1 MDRRQF
7 FHRLIR
13 YVILAT
19 IGTISG
25 AALIKSRHATAD
37 NCLPGN
43 ACQRCNKAGTCIDKK

>member
-1 MDRRQF
+1 MNRRQF